1 MACNCNFLIKSVH
14 FAFLNAICLQLHLTA
29 GHTWQKRLPMHSR
42 YVPPVKTGLGH
53 CNHTKGDLLSI
64 HVCRDTIAMNC
75 STGQGKLHSPM
86 FSAALQYRLTA
97 GLGHCNHTKGDL
109 LFIQLCGDTI
119 AMNCSTGQ
127 GKLHSPLFSAALQL
141 RLTPGL
147 GHCNHTSG
155 DWLFIQVCRDTTE
168 INCSTG

>member
-75 STGQGKLHSPM
+75 STGQGKSHSPM

-97 GLGHCNHTKGDL
+97 GLGQCSYTCGDL
-109 LFIQLCGDTI
+109 LFIQVCSDPTL
-119 AMNCSTGQ
+119 MHCSTGK
-127 GKLHSPLFSAALQL
+127 GKCISHCSVLLCKTGSQQAFVPLQHQIWRFAVHTGLQ
-141 RLTPGL
+141 
-147 GHCNHTSG
+147 
-155 DWLFIQVCRDTTE
+155 
-168 INCSTG
+168 